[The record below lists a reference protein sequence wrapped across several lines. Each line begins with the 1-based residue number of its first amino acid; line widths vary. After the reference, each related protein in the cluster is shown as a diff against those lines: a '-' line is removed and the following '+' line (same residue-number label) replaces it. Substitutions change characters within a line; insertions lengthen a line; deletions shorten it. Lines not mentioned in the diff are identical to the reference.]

1 MEVTTPPSVQ
11 VETGV
16 ISCGGRGMP
25 QTRKISIRLTEKHYE
40 MLELLVENGEF
51 TSVSEAIRAAV
62 KRLLEDYKEEIESMI
77 KLSEYR

>member
-1 MEVTTPPSVQ
+1 
-11 VETGV
+11 
-16 ISCGGRGMP
+16 MP